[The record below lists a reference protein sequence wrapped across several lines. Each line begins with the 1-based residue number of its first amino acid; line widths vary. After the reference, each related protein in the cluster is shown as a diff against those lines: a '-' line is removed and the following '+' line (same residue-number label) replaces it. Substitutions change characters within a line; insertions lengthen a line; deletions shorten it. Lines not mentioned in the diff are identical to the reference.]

1 MSAGVRLEV
10 EAREPDQVTGHVL
23 VAQIILLEE
32 QLVEIAM
39 LRNRNLLA
47 VTEVADLEVEA
58 REPDQVVTVAIRV
71 VAAASGAVRAVA
83 AVSGAVRAAASVA
96 ARVVVAAPAAARV
109 VVAAASVAVTAA
121 SVAVPVVAAASGAVR
136 AASVAA
142 RVVAA
147 ASAAARVVAAASVA
161 ARVVVAA
168 SGAAREVAVLE
179 VKALEAALA
188 AVVPQILDLAVAV
201 ADQETGLAVAA
212 TSKISPVVLTV
223 KIVEQTNPKELEE
236 VVLAV
241 VVEVKMKVDPAIGHA
256 KVVKRKTL
264 RDARIAI
271 NAMLPKQIRASSFR
285 GQKDNPDL

>member
-39 LRNRNLLA
+39 LRNRNLLV

-83 AVSGAVRAAASVA
+83 VASVA
-96 ARVVVAAPAAARV
+96 ARAVVAASAAARV
-109 VVAAASVAVTAA
+109 VVASVAVT
-121 SVAVPVVAAASGAVR
+121 VAVPVVAAASGAVR

-147 ASAAARVVAAASVA
+147 ASAAARVVVAASVA
-161 ARVVVAA
+161 ARVVAAA

-179 VKALEAALA
+179 VKALEAA
-188 AVVPQILDLAVAV
+188 VVPQILDLAVA
-201 ADQETGLAVAA
+201 DQETGLVVAA

-223 KIVEQTNPKELEE
+223 KIVEQTNPKGLEE
-236 VVLAV
+236 VVLAA